1 MCGVSRA
8 NMSASSGNETARL
21 GSYAKKQ
28 TKYGSTCNHVLRTG
42 KTIKHLVQPNDTLQG
57 LALRY
62 GVTMEDIKREN
73 KLWTSDS
80 LFLKTWLDIPA
91 VHNFHRSDEDLCVSN
106 GGSADKQPSVHG
118 QSGGARLLPSSEE
131 EDSRQG
137 EESMRDFLCRID
149 DSIAR
154 SKDQIK
160 VLERNIGYPADDLF
174 LNRSRPTAN
183 SLHARKSIGS
193 SSMSDLSGDPSLAPH
208 PVVMTQGRKVK
219 SSLQRH
225 EREHEEIFE
234 L

>member
-1 MCGVSRA
+1 M
-8 NMSASSGNETARL
+8 L
-21 GSYAKKQ
+21 DAKK
-28 TKYGSTCNHVLRTG
+28 KYGSTCNHVLRTG
-42 KTIKHLVQPNDTLQG
+42 KTIKHLVQANDTLQG

-80 LFLKTWLDIPA
+80 LFLKTWLDIPTM
-91 VHNFHRSDEDLCVSN
+91 HNFHKSEGEDSCVSN
-106 GGSADKQPSVHG
+106 GGGSSGGSSVDVQPLVCE
-118 QSGGARLLPSSEE
+118 QSGVARLRMSSVD
-131 EDSRQG
+131 EDSQQG

-149 DSIAR
+149 SCIAR

-160 VLERNIGYPADDLF
+160 VLERNIGYPADDLL
-174 LNRSRPTAN
+174 LNRSRPAVN
-183 SLHARKSIGS
+183 SLQMRRSLGS
-193 SSMSDLSGDPSLAPH
+193 SSMSDLSGDPAAVPH

-219 SSLQRH
+219 TSLQRH